1 MPLGSHKYCCT
12 WQQCSPHQNFIPK
25 KFTPENQNELE
36 ILNRLTENL
45 NFALERRPRPAK
57 NPVASSN
64 PGYREPQRDRLVQN
78 KLGNKSWRSFFFFFQ
93 VHCAKAGLPRS
104 TSLGK
109 QDEGPSL
116 AELAEFGYV
125 PAERYLDT
133 SKQVRNEVD

>member
-1 MPLGSHKYCCT
+1 M
-12 WQQCSPHQNFIPK
+12 
-25 KFTPENQNELE
+25 
-36 ILNRLTENL
+36 
-45 NFALERRPRPAK
+45 
-57 NPVASSN
+57 ASSN
-64 PGYREPQRDRLVQN
+64 PGYREPQRDRLVR
-78 KLGNKSWRSFFFFFQ
+78 KKSGKEIFKELFLLFFQ

-133 SKQVRNEVD
+133 SKQVRNEIDQTSLQASKLR